1 MKIEKVNIDGLLVIE
16 PKIFNDDRG
25 YFFESFNSEKYGFI
39 TQKHTFLQ
47 DNISK

>member
-1 MKIEKVNIDGLLVIE
+1 MKVKKVNINGLLVIE

-39 TQKHTFLQ
+39 TEKYNFV
-47 DNISK
+47 